1 MGRVIRPLDA
11 APPRWSLEDEMV
23 IAGDLLSRA
32 DQAWLHAETPTNH
45 FVVNSLAILKSPP
58 DIARLKAMLNHRIGL
73 HPRLRQ
79 VVSPAGLPVAP
90 ARWVTQSN
98 FDLDAHVHRAALP
111 APGGRRQLADFI
123 GDLAG
128 RPLDFDRPL
137 WQLYAIEGP
146 GAGGALVTR
155 FHHALGDGQ
164 AMVRMLMTLT
174 DSTAQGWTRR
184 PRIRPVR
191 THRSDGRSSFARA
204 LDSVPRP
211 RQLIEGLGTVARL
224 TLLDADRS
232 TAIRGDLSL
241 LKAVAWTESIPL
253 RDVKQIAQASGT
265 SVNDVLVSA
274 IAGGLGDYLRRRGT
288 ETRGMRLRA
297 MMPVNVRSGDDEAM
311 SGNRFSLVFLEL
323 PVGVRDPRER
333 LMRVKLETDRIK
345 ASLEPAAGWVLVQ
358 GLGLLPPTVE
368 LAASRFYAG
377 KASLVLSNVIGP
389 RRRLFIAGTEI
400 EEMTFWEPE
409 SGGLGV
415 GVSIFSYA
423 GQVAIGVISDR
434 NVVARPAE
442 IADAALA
449 ALHELTHVTN

>member
-1 MGRVIRPLDA
+1 
-11 APPRWSLEDEMV
+11 MV
-23 IAGDLLSRA
+23 VAGDLLSRA

-58 DIARLKAMLNHRIGL
+58 DIARLKAMLSHRIEL

-79 VVSPAGLPVAP
+79 VVRPGALPVAP
-90 ARWVTQSN
+90 ARWVRQNN
-98 FDLDAHVHRAALP
+98 FDLDAHVHTAALP
-111 APGGRRQLADFI
+111 APGGRRQLADLI

-146 GAGGALVTR
+146 GAGGALVMR

-174 DSTAQGWTRR
+174 DSTAEGWTRR
-184 PRIRPVR
+184 PRVRPRR
-191 THRSDGRSSFARA
+191 THRPYGRSSFARA

-224 TLLDADRS
+224 TLLDPDRN

-241 LKAVAWTESIPL
+241 LKAVAWTEPIPL
-253 RDVKQIAQASGT
+253 RDAKQIAQTSVT

-297 MMPVNVRSGDDEAM
+297 MMPVNLRSGDDEAM

-323 PVGVRDPRER
+323 PVGVQDPWER

-358 GLGLLPPTVE
+358 GLGLLPPSVE
-368 LAASRFYAG
+368 QVASRFYAG

-389 RRRLFIAGTEI
+389 PRPFFIAGTRV

-434 NVVARPAE
+434 NVVARPVE
-442 IADAALA
+442 IADASLA
-449 ALHELTHVTN
+449 AFHELRHVTD